1 MSTPVPQTAD
11 GAASQNPE
19 ATAKPADLPE
29 DAATPMGASGTDE
42 TVPEPAAAAA
52 PQPVERPLWLRLCF
66 IFAGLSFFITQG
78 LGMNLVM
85 ANIYQLQGEF
95 SATVAEVAWLS
106 AAYMAPY
113 ATFSIALFKVRAQ
126 YGLRPFAEVSI
137 IVFVVASCLNLFVTD
152 LHSAIVIR
160 FVSGMAAA
168 PISSLGFL
176 YILEAFP
183 PARKFSLGFSIA
195 LTGTLLSAP
204 LARIVSPSLLEIDG
218 WNALYSMEV
227 GFALIAFA
235 MIYVLKVT
243 PPPRAKVIERMD
255 ILSYLLFAGGLGCL
269 AVMLTLGRFYWWFET
284 WWLGVLLATSIALLT
299 LMAFIELPRKNPLL
313 DLRWI
318 FSKTNLH
325 IIAVLLV
332 YRAVSSEQSST
343 AVSFYQQLGLL
354 NEQTT
359 TLYALVLLATI
370 LGGAACA
377 WLMLTKYVDTAHVIA
392 LTLIAAGSF
401 MDSQSSNLTRPG
413 EMYLSQ
419 MMIAFGAAMF
429 LPPVMAKGFAAALA
443 RGAPYL
449 VNFITI
455 FLFTQIT
462 GSMLMTGLLGSF
474 VTLREKFHSNILVEN
489 ILLTNPMV
497 AQRVSQ
503 LSSAYGHVITDP
515 ALLKAEGL
523 SLLGQQVSKEAYVL
537 AYNDTFLLISV
548 VSALALATLLIHL
561 AWLRIRPFLFR
572 EEIDAAPAP
581 QS

>member
-1 MSTPVPQTAD
+1 MSNTLPQTL
-11 GAASQNPE
+11 AA
-19 ATAKPADLPE
+19 
-29 DAATPMGASGTDE
+29 DE
-42 TVPEPAAAAA
+42 TPEPEKALDVVEQPAPAPAQP
-52 PQPVERPLWLRLCF
+52 PQPVERPLWMRLSY
-66 IFAGLSFFITQG
+66 IFGGLLFFITQG
-78 LGMNLVM
+78 MGMNLVM

-95 SATVAEVAWLS
+95 SGTVAEVAWLS

-137 IVFVVASCLNLFVTD
+137 LLFVVVSCLNLFVTD
-152 LHSAIVIR
+152 LHSAIVVR

-168 PISSLGFL
+168 PLSSLGFL

-183 PARKFSLGFSIA
+183 PSKKFSLGFSIA

-204 LARIVSPSLLEIDG
+204 LARLVSPSLLQIDG
-218 WNALYSMEV
+218 WNALYSLEI
-227 GFALIAFA
+227 GLALISLAL
-235 MIYVLKVT
+235 IYVLKVT

-269 AVMLTLGRFYWWFET
+269 AVFLTLGRFYWWFET
-284 WWLGVLLATSIALLT
+284 WWLGVLLAVAIALLT
-299 LMAFIELPRKNPLL
+299 VLAFVELPRKNPLL

-318 FSKTNLH
+318 FSKTNMH
-325 IIAVLLV
+325 VMGVLLV

-354 NEQTT
+354 NDQTT
-359 TLYALVLLATI
+359 TLYALVLLATV

-377 WLMLTKYVDTAHVIA
+377 WLMLTKYVETAHVIA
-392 LTLIAAGSF
+392 LALIATGSF
-401 MDSQSSNLTRPG
+401 MDSQSTNLTRP
-413 EMYLSQ
+413 EQMYLSQ

-429 LPPVMAKGFAAALA
+429 LPPVMAKGFAGALA
-443 RGAPYL
+443 KGVPYL

-474 VTLREKFHSNILVEN
+474 VTLREKFHSNVLVEN

-497 AQRVSQ
+497 TQRVSQ
-503 LSSAYGHVITDP
+503 LSSAYSHVISDP
-515 ALLKAEGL
+515 VLLNAEGL
-523 SLLGQQVSKEAYVL
+523 ALLSQQVTKEAYVL

-548 VSALALATLLIHL
+548 VSALALATLLIHH
-561 AWLRIRPFLFR
+561 AWLRIRPLIVR
-572 EEIDAAPAP
+572 DNVDAVPAQ

>member
-1 MSTPVPQTAD
+1 MSNTLSQSTSSDATGETEKVADIAQPQQVTPAQP
-11 GAASQNPE
+11 
-19 ATAKPADLPE
+19 
-29 DAATPMGASGTDE
+29 
-42 TVPEPAAAAA
+42 
-52 PQPVERPLWLRLCF
+52 PQPAELSLGKRLGY
-66 IFAGLSFFITQG
+66 IFGGLLFFVTQG

-137 IVFVVASCLNLFVTD
+137 LLFVVVSCLNLFVTD
-152 LHSAIVIR
+152 LHSAIVVR

-168 PISSLGFL
+168 PLSSLGFL

-204 LARIVSPSLLEIDG
+204 IARIVSPSLLAIDG
-218 WNALYSMEV
+218 WNALYCLEI
-227 GFALIAFA
+227 GLALISFA
-235 MIYVLKVT
+235 VIYVLKVT

-255 ILSYLLFAGGLGCL
+255 ILSYMLFAGGLGCL
-269 AVMLTLGRFYWWFET
+269 AVFLTLGRFYWWFET
-284 WWLGVLLATSIALLT
+284 WWLGVLLAVSVVLLT
-299 LMAFIELPRKNPLL
+299 LMVFVELPRKNPLL

-318 FSKTNLH
+318 FSKTNMH
-325 IIAVLLV
+325 AMAVLLV

-343 AVSFYQQLGLL
+343 AVGLYQQLGLL

-359 TLYALVLLATI
+359 LLYALILLATI

-392 LTLIAAGSF
+392 LALIATGAF
-401 MDSQSSNLTRPG
+401 MDSQSSNLTRP
-413 EMYLSQ
+413 EQMYLSQ

-429 LPPVMAKGFAAALA
+429 LPPVMAKGFGAALTK
-443 RGAPYL
+443 GAPYL

-474 VTLREKFHSNILVEN
+474 VTLREKFHSNVLVEN
-489 ILLTNPMV
+489 ILMTNPLV
-497 AQRVSQ
+497 VQRVSQ
-503 LSSAYGHVITDP
+503 LSGAYSHTITDP
-515 ALLKAEGL
+515 ALLNAEGL
-523 SLLGQQVSKEAYVL
+523 ALLSQQVSKEAYVL
-537 AYNDTFLLISV
+537 AYNDTFLLIAT
-548 VSALALATLLIHL
+548 VSALALAALLIHL
-561 AWLRIRPFLFR
+561 AWLRIRPFLVR
-572 EEIDAAPAP
+572 ENVDAAPAQ

>member
-1 MSTPVPQTAD
+1 MSTVLPQTD
-11 GAASQNPE
+11 DEVAAEKLTATTKPE
-19 ATAKPADLPE
+19 AAVAAPQPGSDANGGETA
-29 DAATPMGASGTDE
+29 
-42 TVPEPAAAAA
+42 EPAAPVA

-85 ANIYQLQGEF
+85 ANIYQLQGAF

-113 ATFSIALFKVRAQ
+113 ATLSIALFKIRAQ
-126 YGLRPFAEVSI
+126 YGLRPFAELSI
-137 IVFVVASCLNLFVTD
+137 VVFVVASCLNLFVTD
-152 LHSAIVIR
+152 LHSALVIR

-168 PISSLGFL
+168 PLSTLGFL

-235 MIYVLKVT
+235 MIHVLKVT

-284 WWLGVLLATSIALLT
+284 PWLGVLLATSIALLT
-299 LMAFIELPRKNPLL
+299 VMAFIELPRKNPLL

-325 IIAVLLV
+325 VIAVLLV

-359 TLYALVLLATI
+359 TLYALTLMATV

-401 MDSQSSNLTRPG
+401 MDSQSTNLTRPA

-443 RGAPYL
+443 RGPLYL
-449 VNFITI
+449 VNFIAI

-474 VTLREKFHSNILVEN
+474 VTLREKFHSNVLVEN
-489 ILLTNPMV
+489 ILLTNPIV

-503 LSSAYGHVITDP
+503 LSAAYSHVITDP
-515 ALLKAEGL
+515 ALLRAEGL
-523 SLLGQQVSKEAYVL
+523 SLLGLEVSREAYVL

-548 VSALALATLLIHL
+548 VSALALAALLLHL
-561 AWLRIRPFLFR
+561 AWMRIRPFLFR
-572 EEIDAAPAP
+572 NNANAAPALK
-581 QS
+581 S

>member
-1 MSTPVPQTAD
+1 MSTLVPQTAD
-11 GAASQNPE
+11 EAAARNAE
-19 ATAKPADLPE
+19 AVSKPADLPE
-29 DAATPMGASGTDE
+29 EAVTPMSASGAAE
-42 TVPEPAAAAA
+42 TVTEPAAAA
-52 PQPVERPLWLRLCF
+52 PQPAERPLWLRLCF

-284 WWLGVLLATSIALLT
+284 WWLGVLLAASITLLT

-359 TLYALVLLATI
+359 TLYALVLLATV

-392 LTLIAAGSF
+392 LALIAAGSF
-401 MDSQSSNLTRPG
+401 MDSQSNNLTRPG

-474 VTLREKFHSNILVEN
+474 GKGAITFEGRLR
-489 ILLTNPMV
+489 
-497 AQRVSQ
+497 
-503 LSSAYGHVITDP
+503 D
-515 ALLKAEGL
+515 
-523 SLLGQQVSKEAYVL
+523 GQTGEVL
-537 AYNDTFLLISV
+537 ATFRTRKEDKMAVVNMASYTWYRGSEANINELAAKTAELLNTPKGKV
-548 VSALALATLLIHL
+548 VSRGKPITLI
-561 AWLRIRPFLFR
+561 AY
-572 EEIDAAPAP
+572 
-581 QS
+581 